1 MGTGWHLPAKA
12 AHAQHG
18 WVPGAGP
25 LGFLLSRGFWPLP
38 HFLPTKTTWS
48 QGLAGVRPQLA
59 KHLSEP
65 VICFMNNRKRFP
77 ACSLRSEENTELKG
91 KNSMT
96 VTPNTKETLSEC
108 FVTKAIRH
116 LFISSSWQ
124 RCLSGRQQK
133 TPLNKPS
140 LGYLRLPPR
149 RFCPQLFYLL
159 LVRFF
164 FSLIR
169 LANDSL

>member
-1 MGTGWHLPAKA
+1 MRGGHRLAFPSKGCSCSARVGSWSRASWLSAE
-12 AHAQHG
+12 
-18 WVPGAGP
+18 PG
-25 LGFLLSRGFWPLP
+25 LLAPPPLP
-38 HFLPTKTTWS
+38 PHKDNVEP
-48 QGLAGVRPQLA
+48 GLAGVRPQLA

-77 ACSLRSEENTELKG
+77 ACSLRSEENTELKR
-91 KNSMT
+91 KNRMT

-159 LVRFF
+159 LVRYFF
-164 FSLIR
+164 FR
-169 LANDSL
+169 